1 MTYKLSYQNKYSM
14 KTKVEGHQNIYKDTD
29 TGVIVNRES
38 SERSR
43 YRIAKQQALMNSQSQ
58 DDIKQLTDEV
68 NELKSLIKQL
78 LNR

>member
-1 MTYKLSYQNKYSM
+1 M

-58 DDIKQLTDEV
+58 DDIKQLTNEV

>member
-1 MTYKLSYQNKYSM
+1 M

-78 LNR
+78 LDR

>member
-1 MTYKLSYQNKYSM
+1 M
-14 KTKVEGHQNIYKDTD
+14 KTKVEGHQNIYKDTE

-58 DDIKQLTDEV
+58 DDIKQLTEEV

>member
-1 MTYKLSYQNKYSM
+1 M
-14 KTKVEGHQNIYKDTD
+14 KTKVEGHQNIYKDTA

-78 LNR
+78 LDR

>member
-1 MTYKLSYQNKYSM
+1 M
-14 KTKVEGHQNIYKDTD
+14 KTKVEGHQNIYKDTE

-78 LNR
+78 LDR

>member
-1 MTYKLSYQNKYSM
+1 M

-43 YRIAKQQALMNSQSQ
+43 YRIAKQQALLNAQSQ
-58 DDIKQLTDEV
+58 DDIKQLTEEV

>member
-1 MTYKLSYQNKYSM
+1 M

-58 DDIKQLTDEV
+58 DDIKQLADEV

-78 LNR
+78 LDR

>member
-1 MTYKLSYQNKYSM
+1 M
-14 KTKVEGHQNIYKDTD
+14 KTKVEGHQNIYKDTE

-38 SERSR
+38 SERAR
-43 YRIAKQQALMNSQSQ
+43 YRIAKQQALLKAQSQ

-78 LNR
+78 LER

>member
-1 MTYKLSYQNKYSM
+1 M

>member
-1 MTYKLSYQNKYSM
+1 M
-14 KTKVEGHQNIYKDTD
+14 KTKVEGHHNIYKDTD
-29 TGVIVNRES
+29 SGVIVNRES

-58 DDIKQLTDEV
+58 DDIKQLADEV

-78 LNR
+78 LDR

>member
-1 MTYKLSYQNKYSM
+1 M
-14 KTKVEGHQNIYKDTD
+14 KTKVEGHQNIYKDTE

-38 SERSR
+38 SERAR
-43 YRIAKQQALMNSQSQ
+43 YRIAKQQALLNAQSQ

-78 LNR
+78 LER

>member
-1 MTYKLSYQNKYSM
+1 M
-14 KTKVEGHQNIYKDTD
+14 KTKVEGHQNIYKDTE

-58 DDIKQLTDEV
+58 DDIKQLTNEV

>member
-1 MTYKLSYQNKYSM
+1 M
-14 KTKVEGHQNIYKDTD
+14 KTKVEGHQNIYKDTE

-38 SERSR
+38 SERAR

-58 DDIKQLTDEV
+58 DDIKQLTNEV